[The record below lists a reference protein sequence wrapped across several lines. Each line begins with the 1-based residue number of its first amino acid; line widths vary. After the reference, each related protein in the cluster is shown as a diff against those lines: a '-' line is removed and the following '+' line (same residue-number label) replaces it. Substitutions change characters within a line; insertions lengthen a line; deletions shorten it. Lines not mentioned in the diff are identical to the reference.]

1 MKKYA
6 VPGIQNIYFCIIFLL
21 VLVSGPQMLSGDSDL
36 GRHLALGNYILE
48 NHVVPSRDVFS
59 HTLPDQPRPPY
70 EWLTQVLFALVYRLL
85 HLDGIIL
92 MTAIVIS
99 VTFALLYKY
108 ANDRCGSPALVLAT
122 AFLASSSSSIHWL
135 PRPHIFTF
143 LFLAIWIERL
153 EKLRKG
159 ETVRLFIFPL
169 MMLFWA
175 NMHGGFVFGIL
186 AWGAYFAGWLWERIR
201 NNAVYQTGPRFLIV
215 GISALIASVIT
226 PDLWHNWE
234 AILNNGN
241 AYILSRTNETLP
253 PDLTYPATVPFL
265 ILLFTTILLFLIHRK
280 KLPAAHF
287 FLVTGFGFMS
297 GLMARNIPLFAIV
310 ATPVICELAV
320 NSLRS
325 IQAWT
330 QMERRFAV
338 FDSKTKTQVL
348 PTLMILLTCGYFSYH
363 FARTGESIYQ
373 FNPRVFPVQAAD
385 WLETNLQRGNM
396 FNEFNWGGYL
406 LFRFNGM
413 QHVFVDSQS
422 DFYGEPLLRDYEQIM
437 TAQGDWQG
445 KLETY
450 RISWV
455 IIPNNMP
462 LTKALSES
470 QKWRQVYQDNTA
482 KIFQTP

>member
-59 HTLPDQPRPPY
+59 HTLPNQPRPPY

-122 AFLASSSSSIHWL
+122 AFLASSASSIHWL

-159 ETVRLFIFPL
+159 EAVGLFIFPL

-186 AWGAYFAGWLWERIR
+186 AWGAYVAGWLRNRIR
-201 NNAVYQTGPRFLIV
+201 NNAAYQKGPSLLIV
-215 GISALIASVIT
+215 
-226 PDLWHNWE
+226 
-234 AILNNGN
+234 
-241 AYILSRTNETLP
+241 
-253 PDLTYPATVPFL
+253 
-265 ILLFTTILLFLIHRK
+265 
-280 KLPAAHF
+280 
-287 FLVTGFGFMS
+287 
-297 GLMARNIPLFAIV
+297 
-310 ATPVICELAV
+310 
-320 NSLRS
+320 
-325 IQAWT
+325 
-330 QMERRFAV
+330 
-338 FDSKTKTQVL
+338 
-348 PTLMILLTCGYFSYH
+348 
-363 FARTGESIYQ
+363 
-373 FNPRVFPVQAAD
+373 
-385 WLETNLQRGNM
+385 
-396 FNEFNWGGYL
+396 
-406 LFRFNGM
+406 
-413 QHVFVDSQS
+413 
-422 DFYGEPLLRDYEQIM
+422 
-437 TAQGDWQG
+437 
-445 KLETY
+445 
-450 RISWV
+450 
-455 IIPNNMP
+455 
-462 LTKALSES
+462 
-470 QKWRQVYQDNTA
+470 
-482 KIFQTP
+482 